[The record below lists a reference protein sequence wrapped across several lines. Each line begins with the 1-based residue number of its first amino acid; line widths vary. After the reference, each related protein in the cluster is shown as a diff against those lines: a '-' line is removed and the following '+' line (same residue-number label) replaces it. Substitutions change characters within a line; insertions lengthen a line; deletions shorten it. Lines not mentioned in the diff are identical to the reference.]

1 MVGVKD
7 KSVRRKPRR
16 PKALRGTRVFTIKE
30 KGRIIARIITSD
42 RETFRILSK
51 K

>member
-7 KSVRRKPRR
+7 KSVRRR